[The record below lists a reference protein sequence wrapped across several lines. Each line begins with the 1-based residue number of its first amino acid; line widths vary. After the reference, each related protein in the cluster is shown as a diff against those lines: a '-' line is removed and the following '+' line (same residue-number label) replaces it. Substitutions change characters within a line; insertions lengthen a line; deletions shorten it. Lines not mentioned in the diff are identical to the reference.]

1 VHADAPDMTTRT
13 GFSKEQERS
22 GAAENQKCLASRPE
36 KACQSGLDA
45 CFYRRVVVVCR
56 NFLRAQQDVGDLWR
70 LTHRHDNVLQ
80 RISTLFAALL
90 ANNAV
95 AIQTQ

>member
-1 VHADAPDMTTRT
+1 MTTRT

-22 GAAENQKCLASRPE
+22 GAAENQKCPASRPE
-36 KACQSGLDA
+36 KACRSSLDA

-56 NFLRAQQDVGDLWR
+56 DFLRAQQDVSDLWR
-70 LTHRHDNVLQ
+70 LTHRHDNALQ
-80 RISTLFAALL
+80 RISTIFAALV